1 MRKTRQ
7 AAQRRETKD
16 KAFLIFA
23 NMEQFVGF
31 LFFITIMLLSL
42 WIIFTVKS
50 WVDNPERVVLSQLTL
65 TGDKGFT
72 TEEDIQKAI
81 LGLGLPNTYIAQ
93 DVNDI
98 RQEIMRLPWIKQ
110 VSVRKQW
117 PDRLIVNIV
126 ENQPKYIWNDIF
138 LLDKDGMVFSIPKD
152 RVNTDYMPKLFGP
165 IGKEKL
171 ILDMYHQL
179 DEISINSANAD
190 LSLSI
195 VEAMADERNSWQLI
209 VKPCIRKVCI
219 DGQNIL
225 LKLGREMPVK
235 QYERFIRFFADIK
248 ANLPVDERLSE
259 IDLRYENG
267 IAVKKQKIEN
277 D

>member
-1 MRKTRQ
+1 MKKTRQ

-23 NMEQFVGF
+23 NLEQFISF
-31 LFFITIMLLSL
+31 LFFVTIILLSL
-42 WIIFTVKS
+42 WMVFTVKN
-50 WVDNPERVVLSQLTL
+50 WVDNPERVVLSQLTF
-65 TGDKGFT
+65 TGDKNFT
-72 TEEDIQKAI
+72 NEDDIQKAI

-98 RQEIMRLPWIKQ
+98 RQEIIRLPWIKQ

-126 ENQPKYIWNDIF
+126 ENQPKYVWNDIF
-138 LLDKDGMVFSIPKD
+138 LLDKDGMVFSIPKE
-152 RVNTDYMPKLFGP
+152 RINTADMPKLLGP

-171 ILDMYHQL
+171 ILDMYHHL
-179 DEISINSANAD
+179 DEISKNSANKD
-190 LSLSI
+190 LTLSI

-209 VKPCIRKVCI
+209 VKPCMKNVCT
-219 DGQNIL
+219 DEQNIL
-225 LKLGREMPVK
+225 LKLGKKTPVK
-235 QYERFIRFFADIK
+235 RFERFIRFFADIQ
-248 ANLPVDERLSE
+248 ANLPADERLSE
-259 IDLRYENG
+259 VDLRYENG

-277 D
+277 N